1 MKRIYSELYNNHSY
15 NEEDY
20 KEGYE
25 EHCKINGLDMDK
37 YSLFDFINES
47 LEWDYEDL
55 ESNITF
61 SDFNVE
67 CVIVGYVQLWTGKRE
82 IMPVKC
88 DTLWEAIQRTVEHS
102 DFQIIKQVN
111 GHIEVS
117 AIHHDGTNRF
127 SIHLLNEKGINTV
140 NGNLNKSC
148 YHKAINGYIF

>member
-1 MKRIYSELYNNHSY
+1 MKRINSELYNNHSY

-20 KEGYE
+20 KEAYE
-25 EHCKINGLDMDK
+25 EHLETNGLNK
-37 YSLFDFINES
+37 EQCSLSDFIRFS

-61 SDFNVE
+61 SDSNVE

-88 DTLWEAIQRTVEHS
+88 DTLWEAIQKAVGRS

-117 AIHHDGTNRF
+117 AIHHDGTNSF
-127 SIHLLNEKGINTV
+127 SIHLLNEKGINTI

>member
-1 MKRIYSELYNNHSY
+1 MEA
-15 NEEDY
+15 
-20 KEGYE
+20 
-25 EHCKINGLDMDK
+25 NGLNK
-37 YSLFDFINES
+37 EQCSLLDFIHFS

-61 SDFNVE
+61 SDSNVE

-82 IMPVKC
+82 IVPVKC
-88 DTLWEAIQRTVEHS
+88 DTLWEAIQKAV
-102 DFQIIKQVN
+102 

-127 SIHLLNEKGINTV
+127 SIHLLNEKGINTI